1 MIDFSKHIDNDVRN
15 IEIYCDGAIK
25 GVRSKGIKYGGIG
38 IIPVQEDV
46 FDYLSIPYIGEDLT
60 NNKLEILAVLFTIL
74 FSLEVSQGYKGK
86 TNINIKSD
94 SEYTVDGY
102 NINLD
107 NWIDKGWKNS
117 SGADVKNKELWQ
129 LIERVKC
136 YLNRNRN
143 KYYVN
148 LQWTKGHDNEKYNDL
163 ADEYAVKAKM
173 EAYEDNESAF
183 TTDYA
188 IEKAKLFINNLEERE
203 KMN

>member
-1 MIDFSKHIDNDVRN
+1 MIDFKKMLKENSRN

-25 GVRSKGIKYGGIG
+25 GVRSKGTKYGGIG
-38 IIPVQEDV
+38 IIPVQEDL

-74 FSLEVSQGYKGK
+74 FSLEVSQDYKGK

-102 NINLD
+102 NTNLD
-107 NWIDKGWKNS
+107 KWINKGWKNY
-117 SGADVKNKELWQ
+117 SGAEVKNKELWQ
-129 LIERVKC
+129 LMERIKY

-148 LQWTKGHDNEKYNDL
+148 LQWTKGHDNEKYNEL

-173 EAYEDNESAF
+173 EAYEDNDSAF
-183 TTDYA
+183 SIDYA
-188 IEKAKLFINNLEERE
+188 IDKADKFITKLEKKEVL
-203 KMN
+203 

>member
-1 MIDFSKHIDNDVRN
+1 MIDFNKHINNDVRN

-25 GVRSKGIKYGGIG
+25 GVRSKGTKYGGIG
-38 IIPVQEDV
+38 IIPVQEDL

-60 NNKLEILAVLFTIL
+60 NNRLEMLAVIFTIL
-74 FSLEVSQGYKGK
+74 FSLEVSQDYKGK

-107 NWIDKGWKNS
+107 NWIIQGWKNS
-117 SGADVKNKELWQ
+117 SGADVKNKELWK

-148 LQWTKGHDNEKYNDL
+148 LQWTKGHDKEKYNEL
-163 ADEYAVKAKM
+163 SDEYAVKAKM
-173 EAYEDNESAF
+173 EAYENNESAF
-183 TTDYA
+183 TMTYA
-188 IEKAKLFINNLEERE
+188 IEKAESFINKLEERE
-203 KMN
+203 KMS